1 MNADIVGIALI
12 MITVPLILVFTT
24 AFGGDQFSCPSTW
37 ETVRPTREDDDEVF
51 VNPYSAIGKHLGLE
65 EGEYMDSDF
74 VARVAVIVANNQYD
88 EYQRA
93 KKASINNGG
102 VRTQ

>member
-1 MNADIVGIALI
+1 MNADIVGLALI
-12 MITVPLILVFTT
+12 MITLPLVLVFTA

-37 ETVRPTREDDDEVF
+37 ETVRPIRENEDDVF
-51 VNPYSAIGKHLGLE
+51 VNPYSAVGKHLGME

-74 VARVAVIVANNQYD
+74 VARIAVIVANNQYD

-93 KKASINNGG
+93 KKASSNNKEVG
-102 VRTQ
+102 